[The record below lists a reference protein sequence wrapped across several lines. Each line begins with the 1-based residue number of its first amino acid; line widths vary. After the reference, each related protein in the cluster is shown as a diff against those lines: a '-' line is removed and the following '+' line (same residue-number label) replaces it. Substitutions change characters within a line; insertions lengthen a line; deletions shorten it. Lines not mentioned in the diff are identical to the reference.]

1 MFRWF
6 WYLLED
12 FSEQSLIVKA
22 FIGLGWLSV
31 LIMVTGMAA
40 GIGIL

>member
-1 MFRWF
+1 MQLF

-12 FSEQSLIVKA
+12 FAEQSLVLKA

-31 LIMVTGMAA
+31 IIMICSMLP
-40 GIGIL
+40 I